1 MKNITTLLIMVALTT
16 QIALGATPT
25 EKDSRYVAQ
34 VIGKDVYI
42 RSGNGMNFYRC
53 GKISEPT
60 PVVVVAEKNGW
71 SMIEPPKGSFSWI
84 SMRYVDKD
92 PSDPSI
98 GIVKGD
104 NVRVWTGSPYVPP
117 LHSQS
122 MQVKLNTGDR
132 VKFVTTDGSR
142 DEGGYYCI
150 EPPKNAYLWINSS
163 YLKKLGPLSMFTPS
177 KDETQNTKL
186 ISIADKKATA
196 TATVATETPTKTDSP
211 KIVVAAPEKKAEAK
225 VTTPLS
231 EETTSI
237 AKIAELTK
245 LINEELKKP
254 LLSQN
259 FDKIK
264 TELKK
269 IIDNKKAGKA
279 SRFAQFRMAEVKRY
293 ETAKLAALE
302 AAKQDE
308 ELNNRIKKIQINLE
322 KTLVNMPKVSDYT
335 VEGYLFTSS
344 VYSGKTSQTRY
355 LIKNDAGRIIAYATP
370 VGSLEN
376 KNLSNLLGKKVGIT
390 GTQCADPLTPLV
402 LVKFDKISVIK

>member
-1 MKNITTLLIMVALTT
+1 MKNITTLLIMVASLA
-16 QIALGATPT
+16 QITLGETPT
-25 EKDSRYVAQ
+25 GKDSRYVAK

-92 PSDPSI
+92 PSDPTL

-122 MQVKLNTGDR
+122 MQVKLNTGDK
-132 VKFVTTDGSR
+132 VKFITPDGSR

-177 KDETQNTKL
+177 KDEPKNEKPIYIESKQPVTKVAE
-186 ISIADKKATA
+186 IPAKQEVSKDGAVAPVKETAVKA
-196 TATVATETPTKTDSP
+196 
-211 KIVVAAPEKKAEAK
+211 
-225 VTTPLS
+225 PLS

-237 AKIAELTK
+237 AKIAQLTE
-245 LINEELKKP
+245 LINKELKKP

-259 FDKIK
+259 FDNIKAELEKIVA
-264 TELKK
+264 
-269 IIDNKKAGKA
+269 NKKAGKA
-279 SRFAQFRMAEVKRY
+279 SRFAQFRISEIQRY
-293 ETAKLAALE
+293 QTAKLAALE
-302 AAKQDE
+302 TIKQDT
-308 ELNNRIKKIQINLE
+308 ELTDKMKKIQSNLE
-322 KTLVNMPKVSDYT
+322 KTLVNMPKTSTYT
-335 VEGYLFTSS
+335 IEGNLFLSS
-344 VYSGKTSQTRY
+344 VYSAKTSQTRY
-355 LIKNDAGRIIAYATP
+355 IIKNNAGRIIAYATP
-370 VGSLEN
+370 VGNLKN
-376 KNLSNLLGKKVGIT
+376 KNLSHLIGKRVGLT
-390 GTQCADPLTPLV
+390 GTQSADPLTPLV
-402 LVKFDKISVIK
+402 LVKFDKISLIK

>member
-1 MKNITTLLIMVALTT
+1 MKNITTLLIMVALTA
-16 QIALGATPT
+16 QIALGAIPT
-25 EKDSRYVAQ
+25 EKDNRYVAQ

-92 PSDPSI
+92 PSDPAI

-132 VKFVTTDGSR
+132 VKFLTADGSR

-150 EPPKNAYLWINSS
+150 EPPKNAYLWINST

-177 KDETQNTKL
+177 KDEPKNAKL
-186 ISIADKKATA
+186 ISIVDKKPAA
-196 TATVATETPTKTDSP
+196 SVATKTPVNTHNPKT
-211 KIVVAAPEKKAEAK
+211 VVVPEKKTEVKA
-225 VTTPLS
+225 PLS

-237 AKIAELTK
+237 AKVAQLTE
-245 LINEELKKP
+245 LINKERKKP

-259 FDKIK
+259 FDSIK
-264 TELKK
+264 AELKK

-279 SRFAQFRMAEVKRY
+279 SRFAQFRMSEVKRY
-293 ETAKLAALE
+293 ETAKLAAIE
-302 AAKQDE
+302 TAKQDQ
-308 ELNNRIKKIQINLE
+308 ELKNKIKKIKIDLE
-322 KTLVNMPKVSDYT
+322 KTLVNMPKTSDYT
-335 VEGYLFTSS
+335 IEGYLFTSS

-355 LIKNDAGRIIAYATP
+355 LIKNNAGRIVAYATP
-370 VGSLEN
+370 VGNLKN
-376 KNLSNLLGKKVGIT
+376 KNLSNLLGKRVGLT
-390 GTQCADPLTPLV
+390 GTQSADPLTPLV
-402 LVKFDKISVIK
+402 LVKFDKISLIK